1 MDAAL
6 AAELEALEALGRRRD
21 LAAIDR
27 AGEHAQSIES
37 PTGAHAGQAPA
48 DPVGEAGLPPSQP
61 NGRARDFTSND
72 YLGLATHPAVVAA
85 AHAALDAHGAGA
97 RAARLLGGGSA
108 AAALE
113 TQVAAWQ
120 GAAAALLFP
129 TGYQAN
135 VGILTTLGRAGD
147 AFFSDALNHA
157 SLIDGMRLAKAR
169 TVVHPHL
176 DLDALEREL
185 TRALDEAGHDEASS
199 AHPAPVG
206 GPPRRLIVTESV
218 FSMDG
223 DRADLDA
230 LNDLARTYD
239 AWLIVDEAHAVGLL
253 GPEGRGLVTPDHDR
267 VVARVLTGGKALGAA
282 GALVVGTR
290 DLVDLVANRARSFI
304 FTTAPP
310 PSLAASLA
318 AAVDLVRTDPAP
330 AAACRANAKRLAA
343 GLGLPTPA
351 GAIVPIPIGP
361 EELAV
366 RAMQALAE
374 RGFDVRAVRPPTV
387 PPGTCR
393 LRAVCHADQT
403 ATDVDALLAALADV
417 GRELDLPALEHAPSE
432 PTSSAPL
439 HTPRPF
445 TRGERAPALFV
456 TGTDTDAG
464 KTVAAALL
472 CRAFELEHGGV
483 HYWKPV
489 QTGSDS
495 DSATVARL
503 ADLPTHRVHRPG
515 WHLAKP
521 ASPHEA
527 AEEAGVT
534 LEPARLSEGLDG
546 LRRNL
551 DAPLV
556 VELAGGL
563 LVPFTSPAPGAPPVT
578 QLDWLAAERTPLV
591 LVARSGLGTLNHT
604 MLSLAALQ
612 ARSLTPR
619 GILLVGEPHPSNA
632 RTLRAWTG
640 LPLVEVPRFDPLDTA
655 ALDAFV
661 RAHRT
666 ELRPLLRAARAPT
679 P

>member
-6 AAELEALEALGRRRD
+6 AAELQALEALGRRRD
-21 LAAIDR
+21 LAAID
-27 AGEHAQSIES
+27 AASHAIGS
-37 PTGAHAGQAPA
+37 G
-48 DPVGEAGLPPSQP
+48 D
-61 NGRARDFTSND
+61 RARDFTSND

-113 TQVAAWQ
+113 GLVAQWQ
-120 GAAAALLFP
+120 GAEAALLFP

-135 VGILTTLGRAGD
+135 VGILTTLGRTGD
-147 AFFSDALNHA
+147 VFLSDALNHA
-157 SLIDGMRLAKAR
+157 SLIDGMRLSKAR

-176 DLDALEREL
+176 DMDALEREL
-185 TRALDEAGHDEASS
+185 ARALDEASAGHGDAY
-199 AHPAPVG
+199 PAG

-230 LNDLARTYD
+230 LNELARTYD

-290 DLVDLVANRARSFI
+290 DLVALVANRARSFI
-304 FTTAPP
+304 FTTAPT
-310 PSLAASLA
+310 PSLPASLA
-318 AAVDLVRTDPAP
+318 AAIDLVRADPAP
-330 AAACRANAKRLAA
+330 ATACRENAKRLAA
-343 GLGLPTPA
+343 GLGLPEPA

-361 EELAV
+361 EGLAV
-366 RAMQALAE
+366 RSMQALAE

-393 LRAVCHADQT
+393 LRAVCHANQSAD
-403 ATDVDALLAALADV
+403 DVDALLAALGEVA
-417 GRELDLPALEHAPSE
+417 RELDLKLGV
-432 PTSSAPL
+432 PTAGTSAPPTAF

-445 TRGERAPALFV
+445 TRGERTPALFV

-472 CRAFELEHGGV
+472 CRAFELEHGSV

-495 DSATVARL
+495 DSVTVARL
-503 ADLPTHRVHRPG
+503 AELPAHRVHRPG
-515 WHLAKP
+515 WQLAKP

-534 LEPARLSEGLDG
+534 LEPARLSEGLAG

-563 LVPFTSPAPGAPPVT
+563 LVPFTSPAPGTPPVT
-578 QLDWLAAERTPLV
+578 QLDWLAIERTPLV

-604 MLSLAALQ
+604 MLSLAALKS
-612 ARSLTPR
+612 RSLEPR
-619 GILLVGEPHPSNA
+619 GILLLGEPHDSNA

-640 LPLVEVPRFDPLDTA
+640 LPLVEVPCFDPLDSA

-661 RAHRT
+661 RSHRT
-666 ELRPLLRAARAPT
+666 ELRRLLGAAPV
-679 P
+679 PSP